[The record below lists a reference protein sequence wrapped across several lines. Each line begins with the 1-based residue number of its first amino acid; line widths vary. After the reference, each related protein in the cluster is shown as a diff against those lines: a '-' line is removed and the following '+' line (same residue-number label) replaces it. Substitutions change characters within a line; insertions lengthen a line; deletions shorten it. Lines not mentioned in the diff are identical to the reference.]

1 MTKLLKRA
9 DLLLILTLLCL
20 SFAPL
25 LFLSGRSGTVYAD
38 ITVDGRLYRRVP
50 LSGRHGR
57 EEFTVQTPDGSNTIC
72 VEGETIAV
80 TEADCPDE
88 ICIETGRASRPGDII
103 ACLPHRL
110 IIEVKGDAADDEPDL
125 IRMR

>member
-9 DLLLILTLLCL
+9 DLLLILILLCL
-20 SFAPL
+20 SFVPL
-25 LFLSGRSGTVYAD
+25 LFLGGRSGTVYAD
-38 ITVDGRLYRRVP
+38 ITVDGQLYRRVP
-50 LSGRHGR
+50 LSGHHGR
-57 EEFTVQTPDGSNTIC
+57 EEFTIQTPGGSNTVC

-80 TEADCPDE
+80 TEADCPDKL
-88 ICIETGRASRPGDII
+88 CVETGRASRPGGII

>member
-9 DLLLILTLLCL
+9 DLLLILILLCL
-20 SFAPL
+20 SFVPL
-25 LFLSGRSGTVYAD
+25 FFLSGRSGTVYAD
-38 ITVDGRLYRRVP
+38 ITVDGQLYRRVP
-50 LSGRHGR
+50 LSGHHGR
-57 EEFTVQTPDGSNTIC
+57 EEFTVQTPGGSNTVC

-80 TEADCPDE
+80 TEADCPDKL
-88 ICIETGRASRPGDII
+88 CVETGRASRPGGII